1 MTPTGYIAHV
11 LSRKCFSLKICQVK
25 LKEKIEISEPRKK
38 IQKKKEKERDQRF
51 VFSEAH
57 AYWDRISSKF
67 LALYKLEEFN
77 HFKIKILQ
85 IFAGFDRQSWSLYVN
100 STFNYFF

>member
-1 MTPTGYIAHV
+1 MRSVNQGKKNIEKK
-11 LSRKCFSLKICQVK
+11 RKRR
-25 LKEKIEISEPRKK
+25 EIRGL
-38 IQKKKEKERDQRF
+38 F
-51 VFSEAH
+51 FSEAH

-85 IFAGFDRQSWSLYVN
+85 IFAGFDR
-100 STFNYFF
+100 

>member
-1 MTPTGYIAHV
+1 M
-11 LSRKCFSLKICQVK
+11 
-25 LKEKIEISEPRKK
+25 KEKIKISEPRKK
-38 IQKKKEKERDQRF
+38 NIEKKKEKERDQRF
-51 VFSEAH
+51 GCSEAR

-85 IFAGFDRQSWSLYVN
+85 IFAGLDR
-100 STFNYFF
+100 